1 MLDAAF
7 RGSKRYWSILAVWMA
22 LIVIGGITFTRQMTE
37 GLTLYETKYI
47 HSLILRIFSI
57 KEQNLLF

>member
-22 LIVIGGITFTRQMTE
+22 LIVIGGIAFR
-37 GLTLYETKYI
+37 GDDLTGMFPETAFE
-47 HSLILRIFSI
+47 ILFDSSR
-57 KEQNLLF
+57 KL